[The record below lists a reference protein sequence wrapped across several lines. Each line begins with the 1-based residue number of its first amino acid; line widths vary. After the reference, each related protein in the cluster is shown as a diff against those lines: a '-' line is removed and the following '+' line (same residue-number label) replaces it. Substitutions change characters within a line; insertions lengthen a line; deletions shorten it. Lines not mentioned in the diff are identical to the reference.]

1 MSLTLGWCI
10 VSPVGVFC
18 GGPNTP
24 STDRA
29 DTQPTRSRWEELPD
43 SLSRRVLRGTKSGN
57 GAWAL
62 AWVDTVLELPEADVD
77 VEPEGVQADDLPM
90 SLVGPS

>member
-1 MSLTLGWCI
+1 M
-10 VSPVGVFC
+10 GVLC
-18 GGPNTP
+18 GGPDTP

-29 DTQPTRSRWEELPD
+29 DTQSTWSRWEELPD
-43 SLSRRVLRGTKSGN
+43 FLSRRVLRGTKSGN

-62 AWVDTVLELPEADVD
+62 AWVDTVLELPETDMDVR
-77 VEPEGVQADDLPM
+77 PEGAQVGNLPA